1 MHYAMS
7 VCRAATP
14 RRMRSRILS
23 LLALAVL
30 AGAGVTLLAS
40 GPATGK
46 SSQQS
51 ATPSKGGGTAATL
64 TLHQAS
70 ALTLALSPD
79 RKTISMNLLGNL
91 WTLPAAGG
99 TATRTSS
106 LMQDTA
112 YPDWSPDGKTIAFQS
127 YKSGTFHIWA
137 MNPDGTNVRE
147 LTFGFYDDREPQ
159 YSPDGTKIAF
169 SSDRPPAGQAGRQAS
184 RAGKPPVATGP
195 QRVGVTRSR
204 DLPCLTM
211 ASRYSAQSGCSP
223 EIER

>member
-1 MHYAMS
+1 MS
-7 VCRAATP
+7 VCLAATP

-23 LLALAVL
+23 LLVLAVL
-30 AGAGVTLLAS
+30 AGTGVALLAS

-46 SSQQS
+46 APGKGSSQA
-51 ATPSKGGGTAATL
+51 ATPARGGGTKATL

-79 RKTISMNLLGNL
+79 RKTISVNLLGNL
-91 WTLPAAGG
+91 WTLPASGG

-127 YKSGTFHIWA
+127 YKSGTFHLWA

-147 LTFGFYDDREPQ
+147 LTFGFSHER
-159 YSPDGTKIAF
+159 
-169 SSDRPPAGQAGRQAS
+169 RP
-184 RAGKPPVATGP
+184 
-195 QRVGVTRSR
+195 
-204 DLPCLTM
+204 
-211 ASRYSAQSGCSP
+211 
-223 EIER
+223 